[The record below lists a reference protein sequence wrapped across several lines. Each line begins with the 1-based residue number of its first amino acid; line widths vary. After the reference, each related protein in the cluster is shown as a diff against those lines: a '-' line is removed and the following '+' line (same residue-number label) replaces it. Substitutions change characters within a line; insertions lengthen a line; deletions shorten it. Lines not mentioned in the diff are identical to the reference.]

1 MVLSLGALAYLPT
14 LGLSDLPLLVAMGIN
29 LTAFFV
35 VCMVCHGELA
45 LQQPPTKQLTLYY
58 LMLSVGGFLGGFFV
72 GVIAPFAFDGHY
84 ELSVAVVL
92 SGLVVSLSLWRA
104 WPAISQGLGRPVFA
118 VTSTLAL
125 VVLGTVSVN
134 DHMQESSGV
143 EMKDRNFYG
152 TLRVFA
158 FPENGYRSM
167 LHGQIVHGRQ
177 FLAPERAMEPTT
189 YYNADAGAGLAINT
203 QMTQGP
209 VRVGVIGLGVGTLA
223 TYGRPEDTYRFYE
236 IDPLVIGMAQNNFSF
251 LSKTLAKTELVLG
264 DARLQ
269 LEAESPQQFDV
280 LVIDAFSG
288 DSVPV
293 HLLTREAFEQ
303 YARHLKPNGVL
314 AVHITNRFLNLQPVI
329 QTAAQKLGFTA
340 KLIDHPGDDDRLVYS
355 SRWALMSKDSQ
366 WFAQTALKAAT
377 TLESPTGFV
386 PWTDDYSSLFAVVK

>member
-1 MVLSLGALAYLPT
+1 
-14 LGLSDLPLLVAMGIN
+14 MGIN

-72 GVIAPFAFDGHY
+72 GVIAPYAFDGHY

-104 WPAISQGLGRPVFA
+104 WPAISDGLGRPVFA
-118 VTSTLAL
+118 VASALAL

-143 EMKDRNFYG
+143 EMKGRNFYG

-158 FPENGYRSM
+158 FPDGGYRSM
-167 LHGQIVHGRQ
+167 LHGQIVHGKQ

-189 YYNADAGAGLAINT
+189 YYNADAGAGLAITT
-203 QMTQGP
+203 QMITGP

-223 TYGRPEDTYRFYE
+223 AYGRQGDTYRIYE
-236 IDPLVIGMAQNNFSF
+236 IDPLVIGMAKTNFSF
-251 LSKTLAKTELVLG
+251 LSKTLAQTELVLG

-280 LVIDAFSG
+280 LVVDAFSG

-293 HLLTREAFEQ
+293 HLLTREAFAQ
-303 YARHLKPNGVL
+303 YARHLKPNGVM
-314 AVHITNRFLNLQPVI
+314 AVHITNRFLDLQPVI
-329 QTAAQKLGFTA
+329 QTAAQTLGFTA
-340 KLIDHPGDDDRLVYS
+340 RLIDHPGDEDRLVYPS
-355 SRWALMSKDSQ
+355 SWALLAKDPQ
-366 WFAQTALKAAT
+366 WFAQNALKAAT
-377 TLESPTGFV
+377 TLESPNGFV